1 MPVTLGLDRLTR
13 LRPVRQRLLPFL
25 DRSHR
30 RVRFFKTAILF
41 LTLLAI
47 CALVAASSSGRF
59 YLLNSARQMRD
70 TALRRLFGLE
80 PDRAVVEA
88 EWALKR
94 QRGIEQTEKV
104 LTRFYNKTTPQMRE
118 LFRVAGMDPEHGL
131 IRYGRADQA
140 FLISSQ
146 VFEIDNHG
154 RSYRFRP
161 KTKSVWLRQV
171 TLHDGPFGLFQV
183 LDTSQ
188 HRAAAAAAD
197 AIVDERSIQNTNSW
211 GLRGPEP
218 DPTAQARGIV
228 LGDSF
233 MQGMFNGDGDTPPL
247 YLERCLREA
256 WKMPV
261 SVLNTGHIGYS
272 PEQYYYSL
280 KEYGDRFRPQFVVV
294 SVCPNDFGDGWAVL
308 RGEGDWYGEAGYWL
322 DQIHGWCRSRSA
334 LCLLVAVPT
343 HVQVENIRR
352 DDLYP
357 GKICDIFRAHSSR
370 YCDPLD
376 AFVDEHLRL
385 AALARRNGQPYQR
398 SKLYNREIDDD
409 HFSPIGASLWAQ
421 NVSRRITL
429 ILDPPSAAESSQVGP
444 VAGPVT
450 EQSAHEHQR

>member
-1 MPVTLGLDRLTR
+1 MPVTLGLDRLIR
-13 LRPVRQRLLPFL
+13 RRPARQRLFPFL
-25 DRSHR
+25 DRSRR
-30 RVRFFKTAILF
+30 RVRLFKTAILS
-41 LTLLAI
+41 LTMLAI
-47 CALVAASSSGRF
+47 CGLVAASNSGRF
-59 YLLNSARQMRD
+59 YLLNSARQTRD

-80 PDRAVVEA
+80 PDRALVEA

-104 LTRFYNKTTPQMRE
+104 LTRFYNKTTPEMRE
-118 LFRVAGMDPEHGL
+118 LFNVAGMDPEHGL

-146 VFEIDNHG
+146 VFQTDDHG

-161 KTKSVWLRQV
+161 NTRSVWLRQV

-183 LDTSQ
+183 PETPR
-188 HRAAAAAAD
+188 HRAAAAAAG
-197 AIVDERSIQNTNSW
+197 AIVDDRSIQNTNSW

-218 DPTAQARGIV
+218 DTTAVARGIV

-233 MQGMFNGDGDTPPL
+233 MQGMFNGDDDTPPL
-247 YLERCLREA
+247 YLERCLRES

-280 KEYGDRFRPQFVVV
+280 KEYGDRFHPQFVVV
-294 SVCPNDFGDGWAVL
+294 SVCPNDFGDGWAVM

-322 DQIHGWCRSRSA
+322 DQIHGWCRSRSV
-334 LCLLVAVPT
+334 LFLLVAVPT
-343 HVQVENIRR
+343 HIQVETVRR

-357 GKICDIFRAHSSR
+357 GKVCDIFRTHSSR

-376 AFVDEHLRL
+376 AFIDEHLRL
-385 AALARRNGQPYQR
+385 AGLARRSGQPFQR

-409 HFSPIGASLWAQ
+409 HFSPIGALLWAR

-429 ILDPPSAAESSQVGP
+429 ILDPPRAAESNQVTPAPGP
-444 VAGPVT
+444 ITAR
-450 EQSAHEHQR
+450 SAHEQRR